1 MEYFILSQDEPVTE
15 AIKPLGISRLIKNYG
30 LTTESWEGQNDLPEQ
45 FYLDEDGGDEYV
57 DFITEPVPLVSSQLK
72 ELFQKF
78 DAQIFFK
85 PVVLADPKAM
95 RQELYWLINPLSCD
109 CIVAQSEFNK
119 NGSIKRL
126 VIDQCKT
133 EGKWIF
139 KVAGI
144 MEHWII
150 VNLGV
155 AEAILRRELSGVR
168 FIRVDSI

>member
-15 AIKPLGISRLIKNYG
+15 AIKPLGICRLIKDYG
-30 LTTESWEGQNDLPEQ
+30 LTTESWEGLNDLPEQ

-57 DFITEPVPLVSSQLK
+57 DFIASPVPLVSSRLK

-95 RQELYWLINPLSCD
+95 RQELYWLINPPSCD
-109 CIVAQSEFNK
+109 CIAAQSEFNK
-119 NGSIKRL
+119 DGTVKHL
-126 VIDQCKT
+126 VIDQRNAD
-133 EGKWIF
+133 GKWIF
-139 KVAGI
+139 KVARI
-144 MEHWII
+144 MERLII

-155 AEAILRRELSGVR
+155 AEAVLRREVSGVR

>member
-1 MEYFILSQDEPVTE
+1 MEYFILNQDEQVTE
-15 AIKPLGISRLIKNYG
+15 AVKPLGISGLVKDYG
-30 LTTESWEGQNDLPEQ
+30 LTTESWESLNDLPEQ

-57 DFITEPVPLVSSQLK
+57 DFIAAPVPLVSSRLK

-78 DAQIFFK
+78 DARIFFK

-95 RQELYWLINPLSCD
+95 RQELYWLINPSSCD
-109 CIVAQSEFNK
+109 CIAAQSEFNK
-119 NGSIKRL
+119 DGTVKHL
-126 VIDQCKT
+126 VIDQHKA
-133 EGKWIF
+133 EGRWIF

-155 AEAILRRELSGVR
+155 AEAVLRREFSGVR